1 MTTTTTL
8 AGQARAAR
16 APGDR
21 TRTGHSPKKP
31 WAPYLFISPFYL
43 LYVLFMLIP
52 VAVSLWLSLT
62 EWVGLG
68 TPHWVGLRNYAN
80 LATDISFHR
89 ALGNTGVFV
98 LISVCVVVPL
108 ALLIAQALNTRGL
121 KVRDLWRTA
130 YFVPVVV
137 SPIIVALV
145 FGLIFDR
152 QFGLLNSVLRALF
165 GTGGVDWLGDPG
177 MAKISIGLVMLWRW
191 TGYLTV
197 FFLAGLQAVPREL
210 YEAAAIDGAGRLR
223 TFATVTLPALKPV
236 TAFVVVTSFI
246 GAAQIFEEPYLLTGG
261 GPAESTLSVTMFI
274 YRAAFQRQ
282 QFGYAAAAAVVLFVV
297 VFGLSMLFNRLLGIG
312 RATS

>member
-1 MTTTTTL
+1 MTTAIADPASSARKRTSTR
-8 AGQARAAR
+8 QA
-16 APGDR
+16 APR
-21 TRTGHSPKKP
+21 LKQSR
-31 WAPYLFISPFYL
+31 APYLFIAPFYV
-43 LYVLFMLIP
+43 LYVLFMLVP
-52 VAVSLWLSLT
+52 VLVSIWLSLT

-68 TPHWVGLRNYAN
+68 TPHWVGLRNYRL
-80 LATDISFHR
+80 LATDVSFHR

-98 LISVCVVVPL
+98 MIAVFVVVPL

-121 KVRDLWRTA
+121 RVRDLWRTA
-130 YFVPVVV
+130 YFVPIVV
-137 SPIIVALV
+137 SPIIVALI

-177 MAKISIGLVMLWRW
+177 LAKVSIGMVMLWRW

-197 FFLAGLQAVPREL
+197 FFLAGLQAVPKEL
-210 YEAAAIDGAGRLR
+210 YEAAALDGAGRIR
-223 TFATVTLPALKPV
+223 TFTTVTLPALKPV

-282 QFGYAAAAAVVLFVV
+282 QFGYAAAAAVVLFVL
-297 VFGLSMLFNRLLGIG
+297 VFGLSQLFNRLLGIG

>member
-1 MTTTTTL
+1 MTTAIADPASSARKRTSTR
-8 AGQARAAR
+8 RAAPR
-16 APGDR
+16 LKR
-21 TRTGHSPKKP
+21 SR
-31 WAPYLFISPFYL
+31 APYLFIAPFYI
-43 LYVLFMLIP
+43 LYVLFMLVP
-52 VAVSLWLSLT
+52 VLVSLWLSLT

-68 TPHWVGLRNYAN
+68 TPQWVGLRNYRL
-80 LATDISFHR
+80 LATDVSFHR

-98 LISVCVVVPL
+98 MIAVFVVVPL

-121 KVRDLWRTA
+121 RVRDLWRTA
-130 YFVPVVV
+130 YFVPIVV
-137 SPIIVALV
+137 SPIIVALI

-165 GTGGVDWLGDPG
+165 GTGGVDWLGDPDL
-177 MAKISIGLVMLWRW
+177 AKVSIGLVMLWRW

-197 FFLAGLQAVPREL
+197 FFLAGLQAVPKEL
-210 YEAAAIDGAGRLR
+210 YEAAALDGAGRIR
-223 TFATVTLPALKPV
+223 TFTTVTLPALKPV

-282 QFGYAAAAAVVLFVV
+282 QFGYAAAAAVVLFVL
-297 VFGLSMLFNRLLGIG
+297 VFGLSQLFNRLLGIG

>member
-1 MTTTTTL
+1 MTTAL
-8 AGQARAAR
+8 AGPSRSARERVGETNAGR
-16 APGDR
+16 R
-21 TRTGHSPKKP
+21 PKRS

-43 LYVLFMLIP
+43 LYALFMLVP
-52 VAVSLWLSLT
+52 VGVSVWLSLT

-68 TPHWVGLRNYAN
+68 APDWVGLRNYRL

-89 ALGNTGVFV
+89 ALGNTAVFV
-98 LISVCVVVPL
+98 LVAVCVVVPL
-108 ALLIAQALNTRGL
+108 ALLIAQALNAKGL
-121 KVRDLWRTA
+121 RARDLWRTA

-137 SPIIVALV
+137 SPILVALV

-152 QFGLLNSVLRALF
+152 QFGLANSVLRALF
-165 GTGGVDWLGDPG
+165 GTGGVDWLGDPDL
-177 MAKISIGLVMLWRW
+177 AKVSISLVMLWRW

-197 FFLAGLQAVPREL
+197 FFLAGLQNVPREL

-223 TFATVTLPALKPV
+223 TFTTVTLPALKPV

-282 QFGYAAAAAVVLFVV
+282 QFGYAAAAAVVLFVL
-297 VFGLSMLFNRLLGIG
+297 VFGLSQLVNRLLGIG

>member
-1 MTTTTTL
+1 MTTAIADP
-8 AGQARAAR
+8 AGSARK
-16 APGDR
+16 
-21 TRTGHSPKKP
+21 RTGTRRTAPRLKQSR
-31 WAPYLFISPFYL
+31 APYLFIAPFYV
-43 LYVLFMLIP
+43 LYVLFMLVP
-52 VAVSLWLSLT
+52 VLVSLWLSLT

-68 TPHWVGLRNYAN
+68 TPHWVGLRNYRL
-80 LATDISFHR
+80 LATDVSFHR

-98 LISVCVVVPL
+98 MIAVFVVVPL

-121 KVRDLWRTA
+121 RVRDLWRTA
-130 YFVPVVV
+130 YFVPIVV
-137 SPIIVALV
+137 SPIIVALI

-165 GTGGVDWLGDPG
+165 GTGGVDWLGDPDL
-177 MAKISIGLVMLWRW
+177 AKVSIGLVMLWRW

-197 FFLAGLQAVPREL
+197 FFLAGLQAVPKEL
-210 YEAAAIDGAGRLR
+210 YEAAALDGAGRIR
-223 TFATVTLPALKPV
+223 TFTTVTLPALKPV

-282 QFGYAAAAAVVLFVV
+282 QFGYAAAAAVVLFVL
-297 VFGLSMLFNRLLGIG
+297 VFGLSQLFNRLLGIG

>member
-1 MTTTTTL
+1 MTTAV
-8 AGQARAAR
+8 AGPSRSTGER
-16 APGDR
+16 VGETD
-21 TRTGHSPKKP
+21 TRRRPKRS

-43 LYVLFMLIP
+43 LYVLFMLVP
-52 VAVSLWLSLT
+52 VGVSVWLSLT

-68 TPHWVGLRNYAN
+68 TPHWVGLRNYRL

-89 ALGNTGVFV
+89 ALGNTAVFV
-98 LISVCVVVPL
+98 LVAVCAVVPL
-108 ALLIAQALNTRGL
+108 ALLIAQALNAKGL
-121 KVRDLWRTA
+121 RARDLWRTA

-137 SPIIVALV
+137 SPILVALV

-152 QFGLLNSVLRALF
+152 QFGLANAVLRALF
-165 GTGGVDWLGDPG
+165 GTGGVDWLGDPT
-177 MAKISIGLVMLWRW
+177 MAKVSIALVMLWRW

-197 FFLAGLQAVPREL
+197 FFLAGLQNVPREL

-223 TFATVTLPALKPV
+223 TFTTVTLPALKPV

-282 QFGYAAAAAVVLFVV
+282 QFGYAAAAAVVLFVL
-297 VFGLSMLFNRLLGIG
+297 VFGLSRLVNRLLGIG

>member
-1 MTTTTTL
+1 MTTAIADPASSARKRTSTR
-8 AGQARAAR
+8 RAAPR
-16 APGDR
+16 LKR
-21 TRTGHSPKKP
+21 SR
-31 WAPYLFISPFYL
+31 APYLFIAPFYV
-43 LYVLFMLIP
+43 LYVLFMLVP
-52 VAVSLWLSLT
+52 VLVSLWLSLT

-68 TPHWVGLRNYAN
+68 TPQWVGLRNYRL
-80 LATDISFHR
+80 LATDVSFHR

-98 LISVCVVVPL
+98 MIAVFVVVPL

-121 KVRDLWRTA
+121 RVRDLWRTA
-130 YFVPVVV
+130 YFVPIVV
-137 SPIIVALV
+137 SPIIVALI

-165 GTGGVDWLGDPG
+165 GTGGVDWLGDPDL
-177 MAKISIGLVMLWRW
+177 AKVSIGLVMLWRW

-197 FFLAGLQAVPREL
+197 FFLAGLQAVPKEL
-210 YEAAAIDGAGRLR
+210 YEAAALDGAGRIR
-223 TFATVTLPALKPV
+223 TFTTVTLPALKPV

-282 QFGYAAAAAVVLFVV
+282 QFGYAAAAAVVLFVL
-297 VFGLSMLFNRLLGIG
+297 VFGLSQLFNRLLGIG

>member
-1 MTTTTTL
+1 
-8 AGQARAAR
+8 
-16 APGDR
+16 
-21 TRTGHSPKKP
+21 
-31 WAPYLFISPFYL
+31 
-43 LYVLFMLIP
+43 MLVP
-52 VAVSLWLSLT
+52 VGVSLWLSLT

-68 TPHWVGLRNYAN
+68 TPHWVGLRNYRL

-89 ALGNTGVFV
+89 ALGNTAVFV
-98 LISVCVVVPL
+98 LVSVCVIVPL

-121 KVRDLWRTA
+121 RARDLWRTA
-130 YFVPVVV
+130 YFVPIVV
-137 SPIIVALV
+137 SPILVALV

-152 QFGLLNSVLRALF
+152 QFGLANAVLRALF
-165 GTGGVDWLGDPG
+165 GTGGVDWLGDPTV
-177 MAKISIGLVMLWRW
+177 AKVSIALVMLWRW

-197 FFLAGLQAVPREL
+197 FFLAGLQNVPREL

-223 TFATVTLPALKPV
+223 TFTTVTLPALKPV

-246 GAAQIFEEPYLLTGG
+246 CAAQIFEEPYLLTGG

-282 QFGYAAAAAVVLFVV
+282 QFGYAAAAAVVLFVL
-297 VFGLSMLFNRLLGIG
+297 VFGLSQLINRLLGIG

>member
-1 MTTTTTL
+1 MTTDIADPASSARKRTSTR
-8 AGQARAAR
+8 RAAPR
-16 APGDR
+16 LKQSR
-21 TRTGHSPKKP
+21 
-31 WAPYLFISPFYL
+31 APYLFIAPFYI
-43 LYVLFMLIP
+43 LYVLFMLVP
-52 VAVSLWLSLT
+52 VLVSLWLSLT

-68 TPHWVGLRNYAN
+68 TPHWVGLRNYRL
-80 LATDISFHR
+80 LATDVSFHR

-98 LISVCVVVPL
+98 MIAVFVVVPL

-121 KVRDLWRTA
+121 RVRDLWRTA
-130 YFVPVVV
+130 YFVPIVV
-137 SPIIVALV
+137 SPIIVALI

-165 GTGGVDWLGDPG
+165 GTGGVDWLGDPDL
-177 MAKISIGLVMLWRW
+177 AKVSIGLVMLWRW

-197 FFLAGLQAVPREL
+197 FFLAGLQAVPKEL
-210 YEAAAIDGAGRLR
+210 YEAAALDGAGRIR
-223 TFATVTLPALKPV
+223 TFTTVTLPALKPV

-282 QFGYAAAAAVVLFVV
+282 QFGYAAAAAVVLFVL
-297 VFGLSMLFNRLLGIG
+297 VFGLSQLFNRLLGIG

>member
-1 MTTTTTL
+1 MSTAI
-8 AGQARAAR
+8 AGPPRPTREGAAETDPARR
-16 APGDR
+16 AGR
-21 TRTGHSPKKP
+21 S

-43 LYVLFMLIP
+43 LYVLFMLVP

-68 TPHWVGLRNYAN
+68 TPHWVGLRNYRL

-89 ALGNTGVFV
+89 ALVNTAVFV
-98 LISVCVVVPL
+98 LVAVGIVVPL

-121 KVRDLWRTA
+121 RVRDLWRTA

-137 SPIIVALV
+137 VSPILVALI
-145 FGLIFDR
+145 FGLVFDR
-152 QFGLLNSVLRALF
+152 QFGLANSVLRALF

-177 MAKISIGLVMLWRW
+177 LAKVSIALVMLWRW

-197 FFLAGLQAVPREL
+197 FFLAGLQNVPREL
-210 YEAAAIDGAGRLR
+210 YEAAALDGAGRLR
-223 TFATVTLPALKPV
+223 TFTTVTLPALKPV
-236 TAFVVVTSFI
+236 TAFVIVTSFI

-282 QFGYAAAAAVVLFVV
+282 QFGYAAAAAVVLFVL
-297 VFGLSMLFNRLLGIG
+297 VFGLSQLVNRLLGIG
-312 RATS
+312 RAS